1 MADCVRGLSLDRIQ
15 GLQEALRD
23 QKFDAA
29 LLFYSRDIY
38 YYTGTAQPSY
48 LFVSPDDYFLFVRSG
63 MNFARREVFIEP
75 DRMKEERRLE
85 NVFQALSFRFP
96 GKRLGTELDLMTFNN
111 YRKWENIFTGC
122 EFFDASPLILEQRK
136 TKDLDELDRIREAC
150 TAVDAGHQ
158 ALLEALVPGK
168 TELELAAAV
177 ENAHRL
183 AGHEGNCFMRVPD
196 FFMSR
201 GPLSSGPDLFDFS
214 GVVLSV
220 TGIGQSAAVPAG
232 PSRRKVCA
240 GDLVVVDIPTLVKGY
255 HADQTRTYYLG
266 TAPPE
271 IRELYEGLKDIADH
285 VISRIRPGM
294 ECREAFALAEARAE
308 GNQLGDA
315 FLSFP
320 GGRKSHMIGHG
331 VGLEC
336 SEPPIV
342 SRRESSR
349 LGEDYV
355 MAIEMHAA
363 REGVGVV
370 KLEDMIHI
378 GRHKNVLLTR
388 SPRTLSE
395 TG

>member
-136 TKDLDELDRIREAC
+136 TKDLDELDRIRE
-150 TAVDAGHQ
+150 
-158 ALLEALVPGK
+158 
-168 TELELAAAV
+168 
-177 ENAHRL
+177 
-183 AGHEGNCFMRVPD
+183 F
-196 FFMSR
+196 
-201 GPLSSGPDLFDFS
+201 
-214 GVVLSV
+214 
-220 TGIGQSAAVPAG
+220 
-232 PSRRKVCA
+232 
-240 GDLVVVDIPTLVKGY
+240 
-255 HADQTRTYYLG
+255 
-266 TAPPE
+266 
-271 IRELYEGLKDIADH
+271 YEGLKDIADH